1 MVLTS
6 WSRFGAPA
14 DTLPVKLGSAKRKQA
29 SSPSKNSSARIADLG
44 SGDWKSTRTK
54 ITSQSGARC
63 QPSPLHHEA
72 DRPLRAARHAVMAG
86 AARRRLAGV
95 AMGAYPAASQA
106 SCEPRCSLASPL
118 TLAPGGPPR
127 LFRKCEISALPP
139 GNSSLEPGGAID
151 EDSMPMQLAWLP
163 ASANVVVGDVVLKAN
178 IPESPNVRPNTTVT
192 AMLRISYLPG

>member
-6 WSRFGAPA
+6 SSRFGAPA

-86 AARRRLAGV
+86 GAPPSLAGGAV
-95 AMGAYPAASQA
+95 GAYPAASQA
-106 SCEPRCSLASPL
+106 SREPTRSLAFSLPV
-118 TLAPGGPPR
+118 APGGRPR
-127 LFRKCEISALPP
+127 LFGEWGKSGVPA
-139 GNSSLEPGGAID
+139 GN
-151 EDSMPMQLAWLP
+151 W
-163 ASANVVVGDVVLKAN
+163 VL
-178 IPESPNVRPNTTVT
+178 
-192 AMLRISYLPG
+192 